1 MLTPTKH
8 TTLNTYIS
16 YAMKTLTRSLA
27 LCGMAVA
34 LILTSNPAQ
43 AQDQGERRGGQR
55 GDFDPAQMRERM
67 AERMKERFGV
77 TNDDEWKIISERI
90 EKVTEARRGTGVGGG
105 FAAMGRGGG
114 RGPGGDGAPGGGR
127 GQGGPGGRGGFGG
140 QASPEAEDLQKALD
154 TNASPEE
161 IKAKLAKVREARIAS
176 EAKLKTAQNQLKEV
190 LNTRQEAVAVLMGLL
205 P

>member
-1 MLTPTKH
+1 
-8 TTLNTYIS
+8 
-16 YAMKTLTRSLA
+16 MKALTRSLA
-27 LCGMAVA
+27 LCGMAAA
-34 LILTSNPAQ
+34 LILTSNPAV
-43 AQDQGERRGGQR
+43 AQNQGPGGRGGGQR
-55 GDFDPAQMRERM
+55 GDFDPAEMRERM

-90 EKVTEARRGTGVGGG
+90 EKVTEARRGTGAGGG
-105 FAAMGRGGG
+105 FAAMGRAGG
-114 RGPGGDGAPGGGR
+114 RGPGGPEGAPGGGR

-140 QASPEAEDLQKALD
+140 QASPEAEELQKALD
-154 TNASPEE
+154 ANASPEE

>member
-34 LILTSNPAQ
+34 LILTSNPVQ

-154 TNASPEE
+154 ANASPEE

>member
-1 MLTPTKH
+1 
-8 TTLNTYIS
+8 
-16 YAMKTLTRSLA
+16 MKALTRSLA
-27 LCGMAVA
+27 LCGMAAA
-34 LILTSNPAQ
+34 LLLTSNPAV
-43 AQDQGERRGGQR
+43 AQNQGPGGRGGGQR

-67 AERMKERFGV
+67 AERMKEQFGV

-90 EKVTEARRGTGVGGG
+90 EKVAEARRGAGVGAS
-105 FAAMGRGGG
+105 AAAAFGRGGG
-114 RGPGGDGAPGGGR
+114 RGPGGPEGAPGAGR

-154 TNASPEE
+154 ANASPEE